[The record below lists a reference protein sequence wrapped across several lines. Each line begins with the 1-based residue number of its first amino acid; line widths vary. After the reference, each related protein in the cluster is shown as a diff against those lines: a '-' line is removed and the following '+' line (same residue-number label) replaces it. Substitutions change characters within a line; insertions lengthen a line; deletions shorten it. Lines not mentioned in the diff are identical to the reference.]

1 MNLATKSRIRKAGV
15 GNDKIEGTPLEK
27 LKVKKIVCIREEIYK
42 KIKEDV
48 KKYKLIN
55 PVKIR
60 TKKTRKKTKNK
71 PLENRTKKTKKRNNY
86 ESSFNLKYLGTKEFN
101 RDR

>member
-1 MNLATKSRIRKAGV
+1 MFFIITKFKNLVRRKFRTF

-60 TKKTRKKTKNK
+60 TKKT
-71 PLENRTKKTKKRNNY
+71 KKRNNY
-86 ESSFNLKYLGTKEFN
+86 ESSFILNI
-101 RDR
+101 